1 MSVAVIV
8 IEMEVPVS
16 VVSEEFM
23 VMELAKVSQTG
34 SGFTDQTILIA
45 VPEGFGTIVGR
56 LRIEGAPK

>member
-1 MSVAVIV
+1 
-8 IEMEVPVS
+8 MEVPVS

-34 SGFTDQTILIA
+34 CGVTDQTILIA